1 MTFTTALI
9 IAYQA
14 VITIFRRKL
23 LTRYQQQ
30 DNIIQL
36 IFVKI
41 SLTGKL
47 EISQILLSYFNPAI
61 HG

>member
-1 MTFTTALI
+1 MAFTTALI
-9 IAYQA
+9 ISYQA
-14 VITIFRRKL
+14 VITIFRRQL

-36 IFVKI
+36 VFVKI